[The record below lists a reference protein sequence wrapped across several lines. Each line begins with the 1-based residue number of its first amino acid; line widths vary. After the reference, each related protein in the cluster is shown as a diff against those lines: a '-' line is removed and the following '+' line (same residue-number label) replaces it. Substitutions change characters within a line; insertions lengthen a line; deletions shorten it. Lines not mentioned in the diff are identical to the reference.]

1 MNKFKQLLAVVLL
14 ISSAAPVVA
23 GEKMKTFK
31 KYGKLMAYGFPFN
44 YKDVVAKNEKGE
56 FVTLNASGNDVGQIV
71 NDKDGADLVPMNHKL
86 GRFKTTIMLGFGVR
100 AAAAAL
106 IVSGV
111 TFIVKKMKENAQKPT
126 KSFLEEEKN
135 SENNVVED
143 EDEENTAVT
152 A

>member
-14 ISSAAPVVA
+14 VSSAAPVVA
-23 GEKMKTFK
+23 KDKMKTCK
-31 KYGKLMAYGFPFN
+31 KYGKLMAYGFPANFIP
-44 YKDVVAKNEKGE
+44 VAAKNDGK
-56 FVTLNASGNDVGQIV
+56 FVTLNGNYSVSN
-71 NDKDGADLVPMNHKL
+71 NDAEKKKATKVPMNCKL

-106 IVSGV
+106 IVSAV
-111 TFIVKKMKENAQKPT
+111 TFIVKKMKENAQKSP

-135 SENNVVED
+135 SSENNVVED
-143 EDEENTAVT
+143 EENAEVT